1 MSFEIP
7 GIIYVVVS
15 KFCVDRASSRFRVII
30 VVSVEVLCNSFEIPS
45 TCSSFE
51 ALCDILW

>member
-1 MSFEIP
+1 VSFEIP